1 MCLYIYLTFT
11 LTNTCDN
18 IGYANAA
25 KECYIKQTNLKKFN
39 EELFMKFIDDCVNP
53 KIRETKHEKI

>member
-1 MCLYIYLTFT
+1 MCVYIYLAFT

-39 EELFMKFIDDCVNP
+39 EELFMKIIDDCVNP
-53 KIRETKHEKI
+53 KIKAKNSEKI